1 MLSKLIEK
9 VIGERM
15 QFHTISNN
23 FVHPYQFGELKK
35 QSTSN
40 IGTFLMHIIQ
50 LEWVKNI
57 QTSTLAFDIAQF
69 FPLLDHL
76 LLTLIL
82 NKVGFNS
89 KVSKFFSNYLI
100 SRKAQYIWNNF
111 SPPFF
116 KVNIGVR
123 QGSALFPIL
132 SALYL

>member
-1 MLSKLIEK
+1 
-9 VIGERM
+9 
-15 QFHTISNN
+15 
-23 FVHPYQFGELKK
+23 
-35 QSTSN
+35 
-40 IGTFLMHIIQ
+40 MHIIQ

-100 SRKAQYIWNNF
+100 SRKAQYIWNKF